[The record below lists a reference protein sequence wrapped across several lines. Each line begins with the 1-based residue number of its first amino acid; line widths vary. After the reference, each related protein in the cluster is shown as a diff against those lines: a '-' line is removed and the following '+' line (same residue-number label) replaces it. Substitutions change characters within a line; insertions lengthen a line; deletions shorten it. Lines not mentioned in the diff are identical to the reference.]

1 MIFFNRFVDK
11 DELLEFLGATDIYIT
26 PYLNKTQITS
36 GTLAYSFGAG
46 KAVIST
52 PYWHAEELLADGR
65 GVLVP
70 FADAPA
76 ISQAVCE
83 LLRNETLRHSI
94 RKAAYLTG
102 AKDGLVACGA

>member
-1 MIFFNRFVDK
+1 
-11 DELLEFLGATDIYIT
+11 LPTA
-26 PYLNKTQITS
+26 S
-36 GTLAYSFGAG
+36 GAG

-83 LLRNETLRHSI
+83 MLRNETLRHSI
-94 RKAAYLTG
+94 RKAAYDG
-102 AKDGLVACGA
+102 AKDGLVAWGTIMC